1 MERDRMHRD
10 PAAPRVKKPS
20 KKAPPHAVVSGI
32 EEILPEGSVSCE
44 VVPPGVGGSET
55 AAIGAGQSGS
65 TQEIAASLGKG
76 TAAYR
81 VVIQCGLDRRKS
93 GSSR

>member
-1 MERDRMHRD
+1 MERERIHRN

-32 EEILPEGSVSCE
+32 EDVVPEGSVSCE
-44 VVPPGVGGSET
+44 VVPPGVGGGET
-55 AAIGAGQSGS
+55 AAIGPGQREPK
-65 TQEIAASLGKG
+65 QEIAASLGKG
-76 TAAYR
+76 TATYR